1 MDRKIINTII
11 LILVL
16 VFLSVS
22 GGVYNFWFLQKE
34 IDKQNAKI
42 KNLESTSYDTEQ
54 LMTQLHQVKRQAS
67 ELDSILALRKFNIP
81 EGLKQSSFY
90 NFINNVSFSFAPQ
103 SFVNIEYESENYG
116 ESFNYYQ
123 YKLSGQAYFNDL
135 YKLIYAVE
143 QSKELKKIEN
153 AEIDNF
159 VKVDDDGIPYYLVN
173 FTMNAKV
180 YFANNDRFSS
190 AEFKENRL
198 KPNPVY
204 DLFYPLIRNE
214 IPPNINN
221 LLDVQTAQLLA
232 LVPNGAFL
240 SDESGNTFLLWEGDE
255 IYLGYLTKI
264 DFDNSQVSF
273 ILNKGGIVE
282 KITLNITKKKEEK
295 EEKKEKKEK

>member
-295 EEKKEKKEK
+295 EEKKEK